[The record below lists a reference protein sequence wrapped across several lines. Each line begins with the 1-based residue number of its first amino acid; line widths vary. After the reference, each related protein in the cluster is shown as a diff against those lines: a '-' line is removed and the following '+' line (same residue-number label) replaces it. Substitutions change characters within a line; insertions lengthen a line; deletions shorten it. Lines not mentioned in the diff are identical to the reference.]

1 MVALPLFL
9 PVRALGAEPRGR
21 ARVPPKDPTR
31 TLSTLP
37 LDWTKAA
44 FEKATNTSC
53 ISAFQRFQGFI
64 QCGGMG
70 RSVLATPT
78 GSVWAFCGCFL
89 PWTGI
94 TELCVTPLARTKPQ
108 RLP

>member
-9 PVRALGAEPRGR
+9 PVSALGAEPRGR
-21 ARVPPKDPTR
+21 AKVPPRDPTR

-53 ISAFQRFQGFI
+53 SSAFQRLPGVHPTRRNGPECPGHFHRLRVGF
-64 QCGGMG
+64 
-70 RSVLATPT
+70 L
-78 GSVWAFCGCFL
+78 
-89 PWTGI
+89 
-94 TELCVTPLARTKPQ
+94 
-108 RLP
+108 RLFPSLDWDHRVVRDPSG